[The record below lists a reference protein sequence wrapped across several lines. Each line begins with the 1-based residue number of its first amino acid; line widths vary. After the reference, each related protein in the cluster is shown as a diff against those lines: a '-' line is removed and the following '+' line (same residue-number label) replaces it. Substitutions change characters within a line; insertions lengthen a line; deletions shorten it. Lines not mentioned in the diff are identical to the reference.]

1 MAGQSQTYRRR
12 ACHEVRQFLDNSKAK
27 RLKVKH
33 FALFS
38 TSFRPASEV
47 EHNIR
52 SSNVGAAS
60 EEFDSAKCM
69 WRSLPMTEQSPSPRI
84 PLKLEVEYRKSYG
97 RNADF
102 GLLKNIS
109 LTGAFLEHE
118 NDDLKAADKVCI
130 TFKVGGRIRKINAAI
145 IWANGKGAGI
155 KFLPM
160 NNRDVQ
166 IVDDLM
172 YFVESKR
179 EGRRDVLD
187 GIFKQAG

>member
-1 MAGQSQTYRRR
+1 
-12 ACHEVRQFLDNSKAK
+12 
-27 RLKVKH
+27 
-33 FALFS
+33 
-38 TSFRPASEV
+38 
-47 EHNIR
+47 
-52 SSNVGAAS
+52 
-60 EEFDSAKCM
+60 
-69 WRSLPMTEQSPSPRI
+69 MTEQSPSPRI

-118 NDDLKAADKVCI
+118 NDDLKSADKVCI

>member
-1 MAGQSQTYRRR
+1 
-12 ACHEVRQFLDNSKAK
+12 
-27 RLKVKH
+27 
-33 FALFS
+33 
-38 TSFRPASEV
+38 
-47 EHNIR
+47 
-52 SSNVGAAS
+52 
-60 EEFDSAKCM
+60 
-69 WRSLPMTEQSPSPRI
+69 MTEQSPSPRI

-97 RNADF
+97 RSADV

-109 LTGAFLEHE
+109 LTGAFLEHDNE
-118 NDDLKAADKVCI
+118 ALKDADKVCI

-145 IWANGKGAGI
+145 IWSNDKGAGI
-155 KFLPM
+155 KFIPM

-187 GIFKQAG
+187 GIFKQAA